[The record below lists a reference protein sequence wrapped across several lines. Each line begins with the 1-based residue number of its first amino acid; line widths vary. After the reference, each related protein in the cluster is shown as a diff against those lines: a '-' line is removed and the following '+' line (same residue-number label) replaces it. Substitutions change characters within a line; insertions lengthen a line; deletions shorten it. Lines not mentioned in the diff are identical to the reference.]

1 MNKNKGYDFLN
12 DGNFDISSYDR
23 QDLNEFEKAKL
34 KRDIHKSIKKDTR
47 LAGFNKKIVAAGLV
61 MMTLVGL
68 YQVPS
73 VRAYTR
79 DIIDNVRY
87 SIADAMDNEAYKPY
101 SNIVHK
107 AIEDKGIGLQ
117 LEDALMYDDRIQ
129 LTFLAKGDGKTMY
142 SPDDLVFNIGGTY
155 LKPKGSMGHSFQ
167 KDGIEYNCMTYTFDK
182 DIKDYLGNNKNVAV
196 YVRSLMG
203 FSEEDANKQNS
214 IISGDWAF
222 KFTVNNDFVKDSLH
236 INPGINIKSKGIE
249 VNVKDIIIR
258 PTGVVEAKL
267 KINNSN
273 KKDYSYL
280 IEAKNDKGELLELGL
295 SYSDRKEA
303 TLIQDELS
311 KLRVDGETIKNFTFK
326 LYASELPEKS
336 GHYDQNENKFQIGDD
351 FVIK

>member
-1 MNKNKGYDFLN
+1 MNKNRGYDFLN

-23 QDLNEFEKAKL
+23 QDLNEFKKAKL

-196 YVRSLMG
+196 YVRSLMAS
-203 FSEEDANKQNS
+203 SEKDAQQNS
-214 IISGDWAF
+214 NISGDWAF

-311 KLRVDGETIKNFTFK
+311 KLRFDGETIKNFTFK